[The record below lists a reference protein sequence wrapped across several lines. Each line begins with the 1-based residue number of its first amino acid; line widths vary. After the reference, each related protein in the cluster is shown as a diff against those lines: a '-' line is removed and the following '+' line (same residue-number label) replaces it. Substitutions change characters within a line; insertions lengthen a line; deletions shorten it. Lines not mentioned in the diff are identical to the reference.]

1 MKRGQDLCY
10 SSESRIYDCPIF
22 KSCNDLRSLLGPDSL
37 AYNTEQVDYYRQTI
51 WRYAMSLRIMCTC
64 NVCVGVLYSSILR

>member
-10 SSESRIYDCPIF
+10 SSESRTYDFPIS
-22 KSCNDLRSLLGPDSL
+22 KSYNYLRSLLGPDSL

-51 WRYAMSLRIMCTC
+51 WRYAMSLLITR
-64 NVCVGVLYSSILR
+64 